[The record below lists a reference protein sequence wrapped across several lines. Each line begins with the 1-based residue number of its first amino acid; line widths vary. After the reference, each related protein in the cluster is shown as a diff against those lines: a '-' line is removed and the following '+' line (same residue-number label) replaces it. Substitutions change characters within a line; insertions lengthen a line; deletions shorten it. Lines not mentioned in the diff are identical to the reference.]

1 MRVLEDAGVVATPCG
16 LRGAAG
22 RNHLVITRR
31 SGPRWVARVAGRDL
45 EERRYVVCA
54 ECSARTPVI
63 SHPEKPEPA
72 S

>member
-16 LRGAAG
+16 LCGAAG

-63 SHPEKPEPA
+63 PHPEKPETA